1 MQASEGAY
9 NLIEGL
15 LRTAALP
22 LEVFDKLEREVD
34 SGIGEIT
41 AMCIIKYL
49 KENQRD
55 HIRGGFSYSQTDIS
69 SKLSEF

>member
-1 MQASEGAY
+1 MNASEGAY

-22 LEVFDKLEREVD
+22 LFVAEDLEREVD
-34 SGIGEIT
+34 AGIGEIT

-55 HIRGGFSYSQTDIS
+55 NIRGGFRYSQKDIS
-69 SKLSEF
+69 HK